1 MITLKK
7 LKWSNCFSYGSDNEL
22 QLDGN
27 TVTQIIGTN
36 GMGKSSIPLIIEEA
50 LYNKN
55 SKGIKK
61 ADIPN
66 RYVNDGYDI
75 ELDFEK
81 DGNSYS
87 IQINRKSSIKILLI
101 KDGEDIS
108 SHTATNTYKT
118 IQDIIGIDFKTFSQ
132 LVYQNTNASL
142 QFLTATD
149 TNRKKFLIDLLRLD
163 EYVQLFEV
171 FKEASRDSSSKL
183 IEVTSE
189 INTIERWLQ
198 TNNLDGMIVQELLN
212 FEIDTEEDEK
222 SFRSLSIELANISEK
237 NKKILSNN
245 KYKDLLSKINLDYI
259 NRIEVTKKE
268 SYDEYQKEVGQL
280 EAAKKASERMLEKL
294 EKLGDVCP
302 TCEQEVDAEF
312 KNNLIT
318 QEKTLIDSLKERKR
332 SNEKI
337 IYRIKNNNA
346 QFDIKEKGKK
356 EWEDLF
362 RNIDNSLPSEILNEE
377 ELKYKLSDVSNRLKA
392 AKKKIE
398 DIAKENEKRTKQNTR
413 IEIIQ
418 SQTND
423 FIEKLEAAKKLLNEY
438 KELDSNLEILK
449 KAFSTNGLLAYK
461 IENLVKELEQ
471 LANTYLAELSDGRF
485 TLEFIVSNDKLNV
498 QITDNEN
505 IVDILALSSGEL
517 ARVNT
522 ATLIA
527 IRKLMSSISKS
538 KINILFLDEVIN
550 VLDDSGREKMV
561 EVLLQEDLNTYVV
574 SHGWTHPLLEKIEV
588 INVLD
593 DSGRE
598 KMVEVL
604 LQEDLNTYVVSHGWT
619 HPLLEKVEVVKEGNV
634 SKLEW

>member
-7 LKWSNCFSYGSDNEL
+7 LKWSNCFSYGPDNEL
-22 QLDGN
+22 QLDDN

-66 RYVNDGYDI
+66 RYINDGYDI
-75 ELDFEK
+75 ELEFEK
-81 DGNSYS
+81 SGKEYL
-87 IQINRKSSIKILLI
+87 IRINRKNNIKVALLE
-101 KDGEDIS
+101 DGEDIS
-108 SHTATNTYKT
+108 SHTATNTYKS
-118 IQDIIGIDFKTFSQ
+118 IQEILGIDFKTFSQ

-149 TNRKKFLIDLLRLD
+149 TNRKKFLIDLLRLE

-171 FKEASRDSSSKL
+171 FKEASRESSNKM
-183 IEVTSE
+183 IEVSSE
-189 INTIERWLQ
+189 ITTIEKWLSNNKLEA
-198 TNNLDGMIVQELLN
+198 TNILPLLN
-212 FEIDTEEDEK
+212 LEIDTDEDEK
-222 SFRSLSIELANISEK
+222 IFRSLSIELKNISEK
-237 NKKILSNN
+237 NKKILRNN
-245 KYKDLLSKINLDYI
+245 QYKEMLSKINIAELQSLPPV
-259 NRIEVTKKE
+259 EKL
-268 SYDEYQKEVGQL
+268 SYDKFQNIIGQVEGAKRASDKMLQKLEQL
-280 EAAKKASERMLEKL
+280 EDK
-294 EKLGDVCP
+294 CP
-302 TCEQEVDAEF
+302 TCEQDIDADF
-312 KNNLIT
+312 KDKLI
-318 QEKTLIDSLKERKR
+318 QAEKKTLGFLALQKKE
-332 SNEKI
+332 NEDIIEKI
-337 IYRIKNNNA
+337 KKDNTEFARR
-346 QFDIKEKGKK
+346 EKLQK

-362 RNIDNSLPSEILNEE
+362 RNIDNTLPSNILDAEELQERLDKVTQKLKEAKAKLADIASQNEE
-377 ELKYKLSDVSNRLKA
+377 
-392 AKKKIE
+392 IT
-398 DIAKENEKRTKQNTR
+398 KRNTR
-413 IEIIQ
+413 IEIIEA
-418 SQTND
+418 QTD
-423 FIEKLEAAKKLLNEY
+423 GFLGKLAAAKEVLNEEQ
-438 KELDSNLEILK
+438 ELDSNLEILK

-461 IENLVKELEQ
+461 IENLVKELEE
-471 LANTYLAELSDGRF
+471 LANSYLAELSDGRF

-538 KINILFLDEVIN
+538 RINILFLDEVIN
-550 VLDDSGREKMV
+550 VLDESGREKMV

-588 INVLD
+588 
-593 DSGRE
+593 
-598 KMVEVL
+598 
-604 LQEDLNTYVVSHGWT
+604 
-619 HPLLEKVEVVKEGNV
+619 VKEGNV

>member
-7 LKWSNCFSYGSDNEL
+7 LKWSNCFSYGPDNEL
-22 QLDGN
+22 QLDDN

-66 RYVNDGYDI
+66 RYINDGYDI
-75 ELDFEK
+75 ELEFEK
-81 DGNSYS
+81 SGKEYL
-87 IQINRKSSIKILLI
+87 IRINRKNNIKVALLE
-101 KDGEDIS
+101 DGEDIS
-108 SHTATNTYKT
+108 SHTATNTYKS
-118 IQDIIGIDFKTFSQ
+118 IQEIVGVDFKTFSQ

-149 TNRKKFLIDLLRLD
+149 TNRKKFLIDLLRLE

-171 FKEASRDSSSKL
+171 FKEASRESSNKM
-183 IEVTSE
+183 IEVSSE
-189 INTIERWLQ
+189 ITTIEKWLSNNKLEA
-198 TNNLDGMIVQELLN
+198 TNILPLLN
-212 FEIDTEEDEK
+212 LEIDTEEDEK
-222 SFRSLSIELANISEK
+222 TFRSLSIELKNISEK
-237 NKKILSNN
+237 NKKILKNN
-245 KYKDLLSKINLDYI
+245 QYREMLSAIDINEIQSSLETLPPI
-259 NRIEVTKKE
+259 E
-268 SYDEYQKEVGQL
+268 SYDKYQSIIGQV
-280 EAAKKASERMLEKL
+280 EGAKRASDNMMQKL
-294 EKLGDVCP
+294 EQLGDKCP
-302 TCEQEVDAEF
+302 TCEQDIDAEF
-312 KNNLIT
+312 KNELIRA
-318 QEKTLIDSLKERKR
+318 EKKTLDFLASKKEDNEDIIRQIKR
-332 SNEKI
+332 
-337 IYRIKNNNA
+337 NNA
-346 QFDIKEKGKK
+346 ARTNLSNAQK

-362 RNIDNSLPSEILNEE
+362 RSIDNTLPTNLLNAE
-377 ELKYKLSDVSNRLKA
+377 ELQEKLDEVSAKLKT
-392 AKKKIE
+392 AKAE
-398 DIAKENEKRTKQNTR
+398 LANIASQNEAITKRNTR

-418 SQTND
+418 AQTD
-423 FIEKLEAAKKLLNEY
+423 GFIEKLAAAQEVLDQQKD
-438 KELDSNLEILK
+438 LDSNLEILK

-461 IENLVKELEQ
+461 IENLVKELEE
-471 LANTYLAELSDGRF
+471 LANSYLAELSDGRF

-538 KINILFLDEVIN
+538 RINILFLDEVIN
-550 VLDDSGREKMV
+550 VLDESGREKMV

-588 INVLD
+588 
-593 DSGRE
+593 
-598 KMVEVL
+598 
-604 LQEDLNTYVVSHGWT
+604 
-619 HPLLEKVEVVKEGNV
+619 VKEGNV

>member
-7 LKWSNCFSYGSDNEL
+7 LKWSNCFSYGPDNEL
-22 QLDGN
+22 QLDDN

-66 RYVNDGYDI
+66 RYINDGYDI
-75 ELDFEK
+75 ELEFEK
-81 DGNSYS
+81 SGKEYL
-87 IQINRKSSIKILLI
+87 IRINRKNNIKVALLE
-101 KDGEDIS
+101 DGEDIS
-108 SHTATNTYKT
+108 SHTATNTYKS
-118 IQDIIGIDFKTFSQ
+118 IQEIVGVDFKTFSQ

-149 TNRKKFLIDLLRLD
+149 TNRKKFLIDLLRLE

-171 FKEASRDSSSKL
+171 FKEASRESSNKM
-183 IEVTSE
+183 IEVSSE
-189 INTIERWLQ
+189 ITTIEKWLSNNKLEA
-198 TNNLDGMIVQELLN
+198 TNILPLLN
-212 FEIDTEEDEK
+212 LEIDTEEDEK
-222 SFRSLSIELANISEK
+222 TFRSLSIELKNISEK
-237 NKKILSNN
+237 NKKILKNN
-245 KYKDLLSKINLDYI
+245 QYKEMLSAIDINKIQSSL
-259 NRIEVTKKE
+259 ETLPQVE
-268 SYDEYQKEVGQL
+268 SYDKYQSIIGQV
-280 EAAKKASERMLEKL
+280 EGAKRASDNMMQKL
-294 EKLGDVCP
+294 EQLGDKCP
-302 TCEQEVDAEF
+302 TCEQDIDAEF
-312 KNNLIT
+312 KNELIKA
-318 QEKTLIDSLKERKR
+318 ERKTLDFLASKKEDNEDIIRQIKR
-332 SNEKI
+332 
-337 IYRIKNNNA
+337 NNA
-346 QFDIKEKGKK
+346 ARTNLSNAQK

-362 RNIDNSLPSEILNEE
+362 RNIDNTLPTNLLNAE
-377 ELKYKLSDVSNRLKA
+377 ELQEKLDEVSAKLKT
-392 AKKKIE
+392 AKAE
-398 DIAKENEKRTKQNTR
+398 LANIASQNEAITKRNTR

-418 SQTND
+418 AQTD
-423 FIEKLEAAKKLLNEY
+423 GFIEKLAAAQEVLDQQKD
-438 KELDSNLEILK
+438 LDSNLEILK

-461 IENLVKELEQ
+461 IENLVKELEE
-471 LANTYLAELSDGRF
+471 LANSYLAELSDGRF

-538 KINILFLDEVIN
+538 RINILFLDEVIN
-550 VLDDSGREKMV
+550 VLDESGREKMV

-588 INVLD
+588 
-593 DSGRE
+593 
-598 KMVEVL
+598 
-604 LQEDLNTYVVSHGWT
+604 
-619 HPLLEKVEVVKEGNV
+619 VKEGNV